1 MRKKE
6 RVVDFVAEAEK
17 IIHNYIRKDGSF
29 KTGTDTEVAYL
40 SASEEP
46 VKHPMFIQKGKFGK
60 SKFGDFVL
68 NIIMAIGC
76 LIIAAILMW
85 GLLG

>member
-17 IIHNYIRKDGSF
+17 IINNYISKDDSF
-29 KTGTDTEVAYL
+29 KTGTDIGAAYP
-40 SASEEP
+40 SSSEEP
-46 VKHPMFIQKGKFGK
+46 VKHPMFIQKSEFGK
-60 SKFGDFVL
+60 RKFGDFVL
-68 NIIMAIGC
+68 NIIMVIGC
-76 LIIAAILMW
+76 LIVAGILMW